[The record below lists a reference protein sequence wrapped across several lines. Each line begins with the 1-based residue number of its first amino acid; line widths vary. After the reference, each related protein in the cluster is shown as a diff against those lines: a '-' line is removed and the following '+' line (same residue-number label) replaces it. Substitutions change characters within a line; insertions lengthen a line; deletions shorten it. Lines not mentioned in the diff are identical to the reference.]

1 MDLLQGRRNH
11 QNVGNVAD
19 VTCHNHPE
27 NMSGQMEF
35 GVGDEFQSPTISD
48 RSLIFERDVQDDPFL
63 FPHSSNTTLTS
74 LTVHDLSKQRSN
86 SNVSLN
92 TQKTIDSATTSNH
105 SFNGNNNSPPLVPPS
120 VSIFHNRRLSRA
132 NSSASFSNPLLS
144 PLSKSTSHSPSFI
157 SSSNSNNNNHIFNSF
172 TEDGFHHQRRMTLEN
187 SVAPALDASCSL
199 IAEDDT
205 DIADVNIIHSRS
217 SSTIGLD
224 MALGRVSSHS
234 QSSNNHSDTNNT
246 HISHIGTQQDW
257 KPDNNESKVLNF
269 YSYNDLLNDEKIK
282 EIHLVSNPSKRP
294 SLGMSKSAG
303 NFKIPTSPLQ
313 KAVNNNSNSITNN
326 PHFLNPFAA
335 GRVSSPC
342 LSPQQQSRKYSF
354 NNGTTPFS
362 KSPTS
367 SSNTGIADTLTNNIN
382 NTSSVLLQDPIS
394 TGNVTPSY
402 IKNHLNKS
410 IGRDIAQSQYRR
422 KHSKDTKLTES
433 MSKFH
438 LASSESESECD
449 SECEKE
455 RDKDSAVTNEED
467 DYDGDDDDD
476 VAVSGYYPGHGVGG
490 FVVSQPIRI
499 KNLRSF
505 SNSSNKNTS
514 FLLKTTNFLDSK
526 NKSSSVIKLQQHY
539 DTNLKEPI
547 DINNSIPVEDFQL
560 QRERIGDMIKNR
572 VLSSKQENN

>member
-1 MDLLQGRRNH
+1 M
-11 QNVGNVAD
+11 
-19 VTCHNHPE
+19 
-27 NMSGQMEF
+27 
-35 GVGDEFQSPTISD
+35 
-48 RSLIFERDVQDDPFL
+48 
-63 FPHSSNTTLTS
+63 
-74 LTVHDLSKQRSN
+74 
-86 SNVSLN
+86 
-92 TQKTIDSATTSNH
+92 
-105 SFNGNNNSPPLVPPS
+105 
-120 VSIFHNRRLSRA
+120 
-132 NSSASFSNPLLS
+132 
-144 PLSKSTSHSPSFI
+144 
-157 SSSNSNNNNHIFNSF
+157 
-172 TEDGFHHQRRMTLEN
+172 
-187 SVAPALDASCSL
+187 
-199 IAEDDT
+199 
-205 DIADVNIIHSRS
+205 
-217 SSTIGLD
+217 
-224 MALGRVSSHS
+224 
-234 QSSNNHSDTNNT
+234 
-246 HISHIGTQQDW
+246 
-257 KPDNNESKVLNF
+257 
-269 YSYNDLLNDEKIK
+269 
-282 EIHLVSNPSKRP
+282 
-294 SLGMSKSAG
+294 
-303 NFKIPTSPLQ
+303 
-313 KAVNNNSNSITNN
+313 
-326 PHFLNPFAA
+326 
-335 GRVSSPC
+335 SSPC

-467 DYDGDDDDD
+467 DYDGEDDD
-476 VAVSGYYPGHGVGG
+476 VAVSRYYPGHGVGG